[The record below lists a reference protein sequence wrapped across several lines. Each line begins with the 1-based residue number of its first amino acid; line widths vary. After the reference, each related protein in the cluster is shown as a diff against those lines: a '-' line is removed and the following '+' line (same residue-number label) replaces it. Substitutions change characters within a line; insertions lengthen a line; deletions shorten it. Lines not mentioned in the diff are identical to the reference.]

1 MFRCWK
7 YVSIVRFSACKNV
20 SKCKFYR
27 TTFYV
32 KCIRIIIRSRWWLV
46 LRHYLWFMGI
56 KKKEWADLYHCSL
69 AVNTHC
75 QHTFQQVHFCT
86 FSRYSFKMYSL
97 ALPRKLNK
105 KYCWLILHKFWSNQ
119 MLSTTRLSLPP
130 ILSLP
135 PCCTWQQA
143 AHWNYSWLW
152 CNFSLLSYFPFSTG
166 NT

>member
-20 SKCKFYR
+20 SKCTFYR

-56 KKKEWADLYHCSL
+56 KKRSGQIFIIVAWLW
-69 AVNTHC
+69 THTAN
-75 QHTFQQVHFCT
+75 TFQQVHFCT

-105 KYCWLILHKFWSNQ
+105 KYCWLILHCTTHILFQSNA
-119 MLSTTRLSLPP
+119 LYNETVPPTLLHLATSSTLKLFMTVM
-130 ILSLP
+130 
-135 PCCTWQQA
+135 
-143 AHWNYSWLW
+143 
-152 CNFSLLSYFPFSTG
+152 
-166 NT
+166 